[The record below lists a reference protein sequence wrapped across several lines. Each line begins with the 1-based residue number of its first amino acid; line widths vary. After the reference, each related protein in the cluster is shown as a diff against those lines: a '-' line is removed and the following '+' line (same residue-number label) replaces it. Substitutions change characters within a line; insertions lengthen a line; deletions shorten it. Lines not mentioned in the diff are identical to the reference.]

1 MIYAVGRSDAA
12 FRMMNTANVQ
22 MSALRNINSN
32 SDMRMLHEMD
42 MRNSLQMEKDRFS
55 YQMLDRLDKLD
66 NKIRKDKLNRR

>member
-12 FRMMNTANVQ
+12 FRMMNTANAQ